1 MTSFSRLPA
10 PMGLLIDR
18 NQPLSFSFDGTEYQG
33 LQGDSIASA
42 LLANGRFLLSRS
54 FKYHRPRGPL
64 TMAGQDA
71 NTLVQLPSEPNVLAD
86 LQPRAEGLTVDA
98 VPCTN
103 GEDCI
108 AQIQRGRAD
117 LAMASDASVVLAVHA
132 GQPLELIATI
142 ASSRRSNQ
150 VVARTDRGIRQ
161 GADLRGRRVG
171 FIPGTSSHFYTE
183 TFLSF
188 HGLTSRDVVM
198 VPLDPLRPVDALVQ
212 GEVDA
217 AGFFHPNGPQALTRL
232 GPLGQVLEL
241 PPIYTLTVNLVARP
255 GLSDDQLVRVLRGL
269 QRSIRV
275 VRSRND
281 PSLQTS
287 ARLLGVKPP
296 EVAGLLGDFDY
307 RLRLD
312 QSLLGTLEAESRW
325 AARSDGST
333 SRAAPDFLDIVRVG
347 PMRQLDARS
356 VSLVK

>member
-1 MTSFSRLPA
+1 MPSAPFPSRPSRALSLIRFIA
-10 PMGLLIDR
+10 GVGLAGLL
-18 NQPLSFSFDGTEYQG
+18 
-33 LQGDSIASA
+33 A
-42 LLANGRFLLSRS
+42 LGA
-54 FKYHRPRGPL
+54 GPL
-64 TMAGQDA
+64 AAQTAQSA
-71 NTLVQLPSEPNVLAD
+71 QSAQSAPLRLAVAKLPSMLPGLVAAE
-86 LQPRAEGLTVDA
+86 QGHFRAEGLTVDA

-117 LAMASDASVVLAVHA
+117 LAIASDASVVLAVHA
-132 GQPLELIATI
+132 GQPLELIATV

-188 HGLTSRDVVM
+188 HGLTTRDVVM

-325 AARSDGST
+325 AAPSDGST

>member
-1 MTSFSRLPA
+1 MLLDPTPSAPFPSRPGRALSFIRFIAGVGLA
-10 PMGLLIDR
+10 GLL
-18 NQPLSFSFDGTEYQG
+18 
-33 LQGDSIASA
+33 A
-42 LLANGRFLLSRS
+42 LGA
-54 FKYHRPRGPL
+54 GPL
-64 TMAGQDA
+64 AAQSPQSA
-71 NTLVQLPSEPNVLAD
+71 PLRLAVAKLPSMLPGLVAAE
-86 LQPRAEGLTVDA
+86 QGHFRAEGLTVDA

-117 LAMASDASVVLAVHA
+117 LAIASDASVVLAVHA

-188 HGLTSRDVVM
+188 HGLTTRDVVM

-217 AGFFHPNGPQALTRL
+217 AGFFHPNGPLALTRL

-307 RLRLD
+307 RLRLS

-333 SRAAPDFLDIVRVG
+333 SRATPDFLDIVRVG

>member
-1 MTSFSRLPA
+1 MLFDPMPSAPFPTRPGRALSLIRLIAGVGLAGLLALGAGPLAAQTVPLRLAVARLPSML
-10 PMGLLIDR
+10 PGLVAA
-18 NQPLSFSFDGTEYQG
+18 EQG
-33 LQGDSIASA
+33 H
-42 LLANGRFLLSRS
+42 F
-54 FKYHRPRGPL
+54 
-64 TMAGQDA
+64 
-71 NTLVQLPSEPNVLAD
+71 
-86 LQPRAEGLTVDA
+86 RAEGLTVDA

-188 HGLTSRDVVM
+188 HGLTTRDVVM

-217 AGFFHPNGPQALTRL
+217 AGFFHPNGPLALTRL

-307 RLRLD
+307 RLRLS

>member
-1 MTSFSRLPA
+1 MLLDPTPSAPFPSRPGRALSLIRFIAGVGLAGLLALGAGPLAAQTVPLRLAVARLPSML
-10 PMGLLIDR
+10 PGLVAA
-18 NQPLSFSFDGTEYQG
+18 EQG
-33 LQGDSIASA
+33 H
-42 LLANGRFLLSRS
+42 F
-54 FKYHRPRGPL
+54 
-64 TMAGQDA
+64 
-71 NTLVQLPSEPNVLAD
+71 
-86 LQPRAEGLTVDA
+86 RAEGLTVDA

-117 LAMASDASVVLAVHA
+117 LAMASDASVVLAVRA

-188 HGLTSRDVVM
+188 HGLTTRDVVM

-217 AGFFHPNGPQALTRL
+217 AGFFHPNGPLALTRL

-307 RLRLD
+307 RLRLS

>member
-1 MTSFSRLPA
+1 MLLDPMPSAPFPSRPSRALSLIRFIA
-10 PMGLLIDR
+10 GVGLAGLL
-18 NQPLSFSFDGTEYQG
+18 
-33 LQGDSIASA
+33 A
-42 LLANGRFLLSRS
+42 LGA
-54 FKYHRPRGPL
+54 GPL
-64 TMAGQDA
+64 AAQTAQSA
-71 NTLVQLPSEPNVLAD
+71 QSAQSAPLRLAVAKLPSMLPGLVAAE
-86 LQPRAEGLTVDA
+86 QGHFRAEGLTVDA

-117 LAMASDASVVLAVHA
+117 LAIASDASVVLAVHA
-132 GQPLELIATI
+132 GQPLELIATV

-188 HGLTSRDVVM
+188 HGLTTRDVVM

-307 RLRLD
+307 RLRLS

>member
-1 MTSFSRLPA
+1 MLLDPMPSAPFPSRPSRALSLIRFIA
-10 PMGLLIDR
+10 GVGLAGLL
-18 NQPLSFSFDGTEYQG
+18 
-33 LQGDSIASA
+33 A
-42 LLANGRFLLSRS
+42 LGA
-54 FKYHRPRGPL
+54 GPL
-64 TMAGQDA
+64 AAQTAQSA
-71 NTLVQLPSEPNVLAD
+71 QSAQSAPLRLAVAKLPSMLPGLVAAE
-86 LQPRAEGLTVDA
+86 QGHFRAEGLTVDA

-117 LAMASDASVVLAVHA
+117 LAIASDASVVLAVHA
-132 GQPLELIATI
+132 GQPLELIATV

-188 HGLTSRDVVM
+188 HGLTTRDVVM

-325 AARSDGST
+325 AAPSDGST

>member
-1 MTSFSRLPA
+1 MLLDPMPSAPFPSRPSRALSLIRFIA
-10 PMGLLIDR
+10 GVGLAGLL
-18 NQPLSFSFDGTEYQG
+18 
-33 LQGDSIASA
+33 A
-42 LLANGRFLLSRS
+42 LGA
-54 FKYHRPRGPL
+54 GPL
-64 TMAGQDA
+64 AAQTAQSA
-71 NTLVQLPSEPNVLAD
+71 QSAQSAPLRLAVAKLPSMLPGLVAAE
-86 LQPRAEGLTVDA
+86 QGHFRAEGLTVDA

-117 LAMASDASVVLAVHA
+117 LAIASDASVVLAVHA
-132 GQPLELIATI
+132 GQPLELIATV

-188 HGLTSRDVVM
+188 HGLTTRDVVM

>member
-1 MTSFSRLPA
+1 MLLDPTPSAPFPSRPGRALSLIRFMGGVGLA
-10 PMGLLIDR
+10 GLL
-18 NQPLSFSFDGTEYQG
+18 
-33 LQGDSIASA
+33 A
-42 LLANGRFLLSRS
+42 LGA
-54 FKYHRPRGPL
+54 GPL
-64 TMAGQDA
+64 AAQTAQTA
-71 NTLVQLPSEPNVLAD
+71 QTAPLRLAVAKLPSMLPGLVAAD
-86 LQPRAEGLTVDA
+86 QGHFRAEGLTVDA

-132 GQPLELIATI
+132 GQPLELIATV

-188 HGLTSRDVVM
+188 HGLTTRDVVM

>member
-1 MTSFSRLPA
+1 MLLDPTPSAPFPSRPGRALSLIRFMA
-10 PMGLLIDR
+10 GVGLAGLL
-18 NQPLSFSFDGTEYQG
+18 
-33 LQGDSIASA
+33 A
-42 LLANGRFLLSRS
+42 LGA
-54 FKYHRPRGPL
+54 GPL
-64 TMAGQDA
+64 AAQTAQTA
-71 NTLVQLPSEPNVLAD
+71 QTAPLRLAVAKLPSMLPGLVAAE
-86 LQPRAEGLTVDA
+86 QGHFRAEGLTVDA

-217 AGFFHPNGPQALTRL
+217 AGFFHPNGPLALTRL